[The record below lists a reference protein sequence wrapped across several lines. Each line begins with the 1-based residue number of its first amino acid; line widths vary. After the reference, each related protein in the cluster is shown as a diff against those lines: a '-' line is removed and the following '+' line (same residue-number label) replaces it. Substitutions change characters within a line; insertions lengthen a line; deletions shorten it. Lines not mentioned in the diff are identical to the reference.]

1 MICIPVFIIIV
12 KKKKGHKNL
21 SNRNAFAKNCISFH
35 GINYIKIPGAIHV
48 EIYIQLFS
56 GFGLLIYSIQKFG
69 CVFVK
74 TKKPELCFKEFIT
87 VLLLTGA
94 KERYKMNLISFTIH
108 GLYGT
113 VLNT

>member
-12 KKKKGHKNL
+12 KKKGHKNL
-21 SNRNAFAKNCISFH
+21 SNRNAFAKNFISFH

-74 TKKPELCFKEFIT
+74 TKNLNY
-87 VLLLTGA
+87 VLRSLLLCC
-94 KERYKMNLISFTIH
+94 Y
-108 GLYGT
+108 
-113 VLNT
+113 

>member
-12 KKKKGHKNL
+12 KKKGHKNL

-69 CVFVK
+69 CDFVK
-74 TKKPELCFKEFIT
+74 TKNLNY
-87 VLLLTGA
+87 VLRSLLLCC
-94 KERYKMNLISFTIH
+94 Y
-108 GLYGT
+108 
-113 VLNT
+113 

>member
-1 MICIPVFIIIV
+1 MICIPVFIITV
-12 KKKKGHKNL
+12 KKKGHKNL

-48 EIYIQLFS
+48 EIYIQLFL

-74 TKKPELCFKEFIT
+74 TKNPNYVLRS
-87 VLLLTGA
+87 LLLCC
-94 KERYKMNLISFTIH
+94 Y
-108 GLYGT
+108 
-113 VLNT
+113 

>member
-74 TKKPELCFKEFIT
+74 TKTRIMF
-87 VLLLTGA
+87 
-94 KERYKMNLISFTIH
+94 
-108 GLYGT
+108 
-113 VLNT
+113 

>member
-1 MICIPVFIIIV
+1 MRFCE
-12 KKKKGHKNL
+12 N
-21 SNRNAFAKNCISFH
+21 
-35 GINYIKIPGAIHV
+35 
-48 EIYIQLFS
+48 
-56 GFGLLIYSIQKFG
+56 
-69 CVFVK
+69 
-74 TKKPELCFKEFIT
+74 KKPELCFKEFIT

>member
-1 MICIPVFIIIV
+1 M
-12 KKKKGHKNL
+12 

-56 GFGLLIYSIQKFG
+56 GFGLLIYSIQI
-69 CVFVK
+69 C
-74 TKKPELCFKEFIT
+74 ENKEFII

-94 KERYKMNLISFTIH
+94 KGRYKMNLISFTIH

-113 VLNT
+113 VLNI